1 MDAREAEE
9 MANSMM
15 QNSPLPNA
23 ERSGEKLPQ
32 EGGCEK
38 LPEETPTGKLVM
50 LPLLFLFLLVY

>member
-1 MDAREAEE
+1 MDAREAEQ

-23 ERSGEKLPQ
+23 ERSGEKLLE
-32 EGGCEK
+32 EGGGEK
-38 LPEETPTGKLVM
+38 LPEEIPTGKLVM